1 MLQLNTNVTALNAL
15 YNLNQ
20 VSDAVA
26 SSIQKLSSGLRI
38 NSAADDPAGLIISEN
53 LRAQV
58 TGLNQAIANGQ
69 DATNLIK
76 TADGALSEVS
86 NLLNNIRQLAVHAA
100 NTGVNDITAVEAD
113 QTQINSAVQSIERIA
128 EQTQFGDKH
137 LLDGTAGV
145 SASVTNTAVLSG
157 INIGGV
163 FDNLSTVGGPVT
175 IQVTQQAARAVF
187 TGTTTFANGANSTIG
202 LATGGKDDTVVIN
215 GQTFTFSA
223 SMTVQQAI
231 NQINAASNLT
241 GVNANFDTSTNQIVL
256 TQTTYGHNY
265 SISEQDSLGATG
277 VFGTSAA
284 VQGTDAVVAVT
295 AQVLQNNVTTAV
307 TVNFNGGMA
316 STDSGLLVKDIYG
329 NSMLL
334 TENGN
339 ASATTPTVVAQV
351 SANMLQFQVG
361 GNAGQLVQASLG
373 NIRVVNLGNTV
384 VAGYNLSNIDVTTGQ
399 GAENAIRIVDEAISQ
414 VSQLRANLGALQSQ
428 TLQATANYLGIGVQN
443 LSASESQIRDTNVA
457 QEVVNLTK
465 NQIIEQ
471 SATAMLAQANAA
483 PQLLLKLLG

>member
-1 MLQLNTNVTALNAL
+1 M
-15 YNLNQ
+15 
-20 VSDAVA
+20 
-26 SSIQKLSSGLRI
+26 
-38 NSAADDPAGLIISEN
+38 
-53 LRAQV
+53 
-58 TGLNQAIANGQ
+58 
-69 DATNLIK
+69 
-76 TADGALSEVS
+76 
-86 NLLNNIRQLAVHAA
+86 
-100 NTGVNDITAVEAD
+100 
-113 QTQINSAVQSIERIA
+113 
-128 EQTQFGDKH
+128 
-137 LLDGTAGV
+137 
-145 SASVTNTAVLSG
+145 
-157 INIGGV
+157 
-163 FDNLSTVGGPVT
+163 
-175 IQVTQQAARAVF
+175 
-187 TGTTTFANGANSTIG
+187 
-202 LATGGKDDTVVIN
+202 VIN

-223 SMTVQQAI
+223 SETVQQAI

-241 GVNANFDTSTNQIVL
+241 GVNANFNTASNNIVL

-265 SISEQDSLGATG
+265 SISEQDSLGAAG

-307 TVNFNGGMA
+307 TVNFTGGTA
-316 STDSGLLVKDIYG
+316 STDSGLLVKDLYG

-339 ASATTPTVVAQV
+339 ASATTPTAVAQV

-361 GNAGQLVQASLG
+361 GNAGQVVQASLG

-384 VAGYNLSNIDVTTGQ
+384 VAGYNLSNIDVTTSQ
-399 GAENAIRIVDEAISQ
+399 GAENAIQIVDEAISQ